1 MVHHRLV
8 LGCHE
13 HWRAGTAAGR
23 ARAATGGTF
32 RHVPAADAKE
42 RRPAACLTDSQRS
55 VRAADPAKPLLTSP
69 QASHHRPAL
78 RAHGC
83 SSRQRGS
90 VPAFPV
96 CRFSCSVYRQQT
108 AGSRQ
113 SSCRPGG
120 IAVTTA
126 AATTWCSGAVST
138 GALVL
143 RLDVHALQQEVL
155 FGTCCLLLTQGAT
168 AGCCLTA

>member
-1 MVHHRLV
+1 VRWYC
-8 LGCHE
+8 G
-13 HWRAGTAAGR
+13 WIY

-32 RHVPAADAKE
+32 RHMLPAADARG
-42 RRPAACLTDSQRS
+42 RRPTECLLTRCFAALNS
-55 VRAADPAKPLLTSP
+55 AADPAEPLLPSP

-168 AGCCLTA
+168 AGCCLTD